1 MRYTCLAQDCV
12 TRVMLSRS
20 IEGVGGGGGGLHSH
34 CRPELYNIVRVCW
47 TTKQKV
53 EIKKCKFVRLLK
65 GAIPTILMGAIL
77 IQ

>member
-12 TRVMLSRS
+12 TGVMLSRS
-20 IEGVGGGGGGLHSH
+20 NDGGGGLRSY
-34 CRPELYNIVRVCW
+34 CRPELYNIFRVCW

-65 GAIPTILMGAIL
+65 GAIPTIFMGEIL
-77 IQ
+77 IE